1 MGWTPAPM
9 DFKWD
14 GVRHSCH
21 DCKFKDVQLPN
32 EPCGECFKPM
42 PTVPY
47 SKRVAKAY
55 VPADLERHA
64 TIKAMLKKY
73 RKPIREMLNDLEAH
87 GLSKGDLE
95 FQLKKNGV

>member
-21 DCKFKDVQLPN
+21 DCKFKNVQLPN

-42 PTVPY
+42 PTVPF
-47 SKRVAKAY
+47 SKRVAKLY
-55 VPADLERHA
+55 VPADPERHE

-73 RKPIREMLNDLEAH
+73 RKPIRDMLKDLEEH
-87 GLSKGDLE
+87 GLTKGDLE
-95 FQLKKNGV
+95 FQLKKNGL